1 MSKSASKKPDQ
12 IVVYSSEAE
21 FFCALENRL
30 KKKGYVLLETTPR
43 SCPESKSKKVEPR
56 EP

>member
-1 MSKSASKKPDQ
+1 MSKSARKKTDQ

-30 KKKGYVLLETTPR
+30 KKNGYVLLETSPR
-43 SCPESKSKKVEPR
+43 SCSESKSKKIESR